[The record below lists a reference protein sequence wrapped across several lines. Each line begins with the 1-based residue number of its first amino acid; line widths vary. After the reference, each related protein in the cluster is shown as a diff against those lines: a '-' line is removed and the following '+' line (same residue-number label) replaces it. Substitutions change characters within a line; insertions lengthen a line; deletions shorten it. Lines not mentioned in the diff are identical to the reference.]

1 MDEVRI
7 EAVVGLTVTS
17 VVIVGLL
24 VNDLT
29 GIGMTDNAALI
40 PAGKFWW
47 DYAVVAFG

>member
-40 PAGKFWW
+40 PAGKIWW